1 MTNDM
6 TISGILAGV
15 PPVRVLKIGVISAQ
29 IQVIR
34 MMLHMRRFLLMVT
47 TL

>member
-1 MTNDM
+1 MANDM

-15 PPVRVLKIGVISAQ
+15 PPVKVLKIGVISVQ

-34 MMLHMRRFLLMVT
+34 MMLHMRKFLLMIT
-47 TL
+47 IL